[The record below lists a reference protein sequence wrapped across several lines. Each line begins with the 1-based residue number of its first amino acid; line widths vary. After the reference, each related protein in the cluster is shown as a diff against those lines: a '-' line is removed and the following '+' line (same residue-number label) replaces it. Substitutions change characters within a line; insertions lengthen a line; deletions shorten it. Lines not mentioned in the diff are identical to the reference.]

1 MRAVRPSFRG
11 AALLAVAALTYI
23 AARALGTW
31 ELYFLAVALAAA
43 VGVCWVLVGTS
54 ASRLE
59 VTRTVLPDQPV
70 AGDPLMVSVCVRNG
84 SPVPGL
90 QVTLDDAAGP
100 LVAGVRTIDVPSL
113 GPHAV
118 RRLHCGPWQV
128 RRGVHRL
135 PPVTA
140 LAEDPLGL
148 VYARHTGGEPLVLTV
163 PPRLVPLESWELG
176 DGAGR
181 RSGGRRGRPPTVDAS
196 EFRGVR
202 PHTPGEPLNRV
213 DWKATARTGG
223 LMLRELEDTGDGD
236 VAVLFNAPGEV
247 RDGDASGDDFELCV
261 QAAGSIADAALR
273 QGRGVTVVP
282 AAGARPLSFSV
293 SAADRRRLLTFLAGV
308 KAGGLDQLGPSL
320 RVLVA
325 QARRRGR
332 FRSLTLVLTSLDP
345 SLPRA
350 AAALRDEGTPLCAV
364 LVGTAAGA
372 APELR
377 AELEAAGA
385 RVVCVHAA
393 ADLAQALTAAP
404 RRRRVLARR

>member
-1 MRAVRPSFRG
+1 MRSVRPTFRG
-11 AALLAVAALTYI
+11 VALLAVAALTYI

-43 VGVCWVLVGTS
+43 VGICWALVGTS
-54 ASRLE
+54 AARLE
-59 VTRTVLPDQPV
+59 VTRTLLPDQPV
-70 AGDPLMVSVCVRNG
+70 AGDPLMVSVCVKNG
-84 SPVPGL
+84 SRVPGL
-90 QVTLDDAAGP
+90 EVTLADAAGP

-113 GPHAV
+113 GPRAE
-118 RRLHCGPWQV
+118 RRVHCGPWEV

-148 VYARHTGGEPLVLTV
+148 VYARHAAGDPLVLTV
-163 PPRLVPLESWELG
+163 PPRLLPVESWDAGG
-176 DGAGR
+176 DAGR
-181 RSGGRRGRPPTVDAS
+181 RTAGRRRRPRAVDAS

-202 PHTPGEPLNRV
+202 PHNPGEPLNRV
-213 DWKATARTGG
+213 DWKATARTGD
-223 LMLRELEDTGDGD
+223 LMLRELEDAGAGD
-236 VAVLFNAPGEV
+236 VAVVFNAPGGP
-247 RDGDASGDDFELCV
+247 RDGSVVWDDFELCV

-273 QGRGVTVVP
+273 TGRGVTLLP
-282 AAGARPLSFSV
+282 AAGARPLSFSA

-308 KAGGLDQLGPSL
+308 TPAGLEQLGPSL
-320 RVLVA
+320 RALVA

-332 FRSLTLVLTSLDP
+332 FRSLTLVLTSLDA

-364 LVGTAAGA
+364 LVGAAADA

-377 AELEAAGA
+377 AELSAAGV
-385 RVVCVHAA
+385 RVVCVPAA
-393 ADLAQALTAAP
+393 AELAGALAAGP
-404 RRRRVLARR
+404 QRRRALSTR